1 MCHGYVIIVIVRK
14 NGKGESTM
22 KLQFKL
28 HGRKISKDNL
38 IKKFGIEQVINVL
51 DELNYKIDFEKQHT
65 NEITEVNHYKYINGM
80 KVAVQANFA

>member
-1 MCHGYVIIVIVRK
+1 MCHGYAIIYLVRK
-14 NGKGESTM
+14 NGKGESIM
-22 KLQFKL
+22 KLQFTL

-51 DELNYKIDFEKQHT
+51 DELNYKIDFERRYT

-80 KVAVQANFA
+80 KVAVQANLA